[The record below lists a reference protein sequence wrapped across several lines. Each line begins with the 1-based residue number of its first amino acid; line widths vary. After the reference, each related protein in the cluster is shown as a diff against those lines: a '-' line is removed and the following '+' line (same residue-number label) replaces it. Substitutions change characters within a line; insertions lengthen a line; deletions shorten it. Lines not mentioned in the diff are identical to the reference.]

1 MLNLIGVIIAFAIII
16 ILIRKNYRLVV
27 STKKKYY
34 FILNFYKKY
43 YFGLSLIL
51 GSLVVVVFSLQEI
64 NLIDIPKALSK
75 ALIYDWDSQIFNLQT
90 IELAVLLTIIY
101 ILAKC
106 MQETGAI
113 NKLINSL
120 RSIFY
125 KGGTLGVI
133 PAVYGL
139 MPVPGGALFSA
150 PLVDE
155 EGKKYKLK
163 QSQKNFLNVWFRH
176 IWFPIFPVSSAMM
189 LIISSD
195 FADID
200 IYELIVANFLA
211 FIAFIIIGL
220 IFLKIFIKKI
230 PSTIS
235 KPKKEYR
242 GLIFLFPPII
252 PIIVYIIILVVFSIF
267 GIENLKDF
275 QRSIFIIGVVFSIIS
290 IPYLIKIDWK
300 KYYDIIKR
308 SLSLNLALAIV
319 GIMIFRQMIEMS
331 NANKI
336 IADMIGDLPFHAI
349 FIIIII
355 PLIMGLI
362 TGYNFG
368 AIALSYFL
376 VEPFFIYTNL
386 NIIGIA
392 SLIFVSSLIGYLI
405 SPIHLC
411 NVVSSDYLKTDTTRM
426 YKMYIPAI
434 ILLLVVQTSFV
445 VLFYR

>member
-1 MLNLIGVIIAFAIII
+1 MLNLFGVIVAFVII
-16 ILIRKNYRLVV
+16 ILLIRKKFN
-27 STKKKYY
+27 
-34 FILNFYKKY
+34 
-43 YFGLSLIL
+43 FGLSLIL
-51 GSLVVVVFSLQEI
+51 GSLLVGVFSLQEI
-64 NLIDIPKALSK
+64 NAIEIPKAIGK
-75 ALIYDWDSQIFNLQT
+75 ALIYDYDKQDFDFQT
-90 IELAVLLTIIY
+90 IELAVLLTLIF

-113 NKLINSL
+113 KKMIKSL

-150 PLVDE
+150 PLIDK
-155 EGKKYKLK
+155 EGEKFKLN

-195 FADID
+195 FANIN
-200 IYELIVANFLA
+200 IYELIAANFPA

-220 IFLKIFIKKI
+220 IFLKFYIKKI
-230 PSTIS
+230 PTPETV
-235 KPKKEYR
+235 PKKEYG
-242 GLIFLFPPII
+242 GLIYLLPPII
-252 PIIVYIIILVVFSIF
+252 PIIIYIIFFSIF
-267 GIENLKDF
+267 TIIGVENLKDF
-275 QRSIFIIGVVFSIIS
+275 QRIIFVIGVVLSIFSLY
-290 IPYLIKIDWK
+290 YLIEIDWR
-300 KYYDIIKR
+300 KYYEIVKR
-308 SLSLNLALAIV
+308 SLSFNLAFALV
-319 GIMIFRQMIEMS
+319 GIMIFRQMIEVS
-331 NANKI
+331 GANTI
-336 IADMIGDLPFHAI
+336 IAEMIRGLPFHAI
-349 FIIIII
+349 FIIIIV

-376 VEPFFIYTNL
+376 VEPFFEFTNL

-392 SLIFVSSLIGYLI
+392 SLIFISSLVGYLI

-426 YKMYIPAI
+426 YKMYVPAV
-434 ILLLVVQTSFV
+434 ILLLIVQTSFV